1 MNNIDNKDNVL
12 NINTENTELDNSVN
26 NDSENSITENI
37 EDNLQEK
44 NTKNSK
50 ESARANDL
58 LDDYFYDIE
67 KYFKKVEQESK
78 FADYYYDTVNSGDN
92 KFYLKNITETKM
104 FDEEWIKTME
114 VFFPSIDKIIRNP
127 KMTIRYEEEVV
138 VIEKAKKIN
147 SASVRHLAS
156 HTQLIREV
164 KGDEVTPKK
173 ILNTYAEEE
182 ITTYENRFI
191 MTLID
196 RVYNFIRKR
205 HELIKGNVESF
216 QKDHL
221 RYSSNFEIANETV
234 DMQIDLTIK
243 RDLDNDK
250 INKHNKVLLE
260 RVDNLM
266 VLING
271 YRLSPFMQAMKKAKK
286 VFPPIMK
293 TNVILKNPD
302 FRNAYTL
309 WLFLDKYNSLGF
321 DIDVRERPV
330 RLSKEFKKNLDRLSS
345 FTYSALLNN
354 KKIRKEDFTDIEKVD
369 PIIRKSTKIVKD
381 LDEDVIRRPDAFM
394 VENNSINEYYLDIF
408 KKTFNLKVK
417 EYIQEKV
424 KDDVALK
431 RTIKDTLDV
440 TNAIFDSVFT
450 LEENIDYFKQY
461 VTEEDPDAAYDEAK
475 KKLKVAKAIREAKE
489 QDFKK
494 ALKLEKSLYKTMI
507 NSNNARIKE
516 SYRQKKDAALSD
528 FTSQVEKEL
537 KKFEKEKEKIEVQ
550 IAKLDGSY
558 KEFEFSRDFL
568 TLEYEEL
575 KEEMK
580 KATKEINSQC
590 RSELNKELSLINK
603 KHKAK
608 MESLKKSL
616 EERLEKAKAKKAERD
631 AKNKETLANH
641 KAKEKAKGKA
651 KNEEIIAKQIAKNVA
666 EEDKLRKQYQAKIDA
681 LNKMV
686 KKPKK
691 DEE

>member
-12 NINTENTELDNSVN
+12 NNMENDNTKLDKDLEKSLISE
-26 NDSENSITENI
+26 NDSTNSNQ
-37 EDNLQEK
+37 NKLNK
-44 NTKNSK
+44 KNS
-50 ESARANDL
+50 ERANDL

-67 KYFKKVEQESK
+67 KCFKKVEQESK

-182 ITTYENRFI
+182 IATYENRFI

-205 HELIKGNVESF
+205 HELIKDNVESF

-260 RVDNLM
+260 RVNNLM

-354 KKIRKEDFTDIEKVD
+354 KKKRKEDFTDIEKVD
-369 PIIRKSTKIVKD
+369 PIIRKSTKIVKE
-381 LDEDVIRRPDAFM
+381 LDEDIIRRPDAFM

-431 RTIKDTLDV
+431 RTIKDALDV
-440 TNAIFDSVFT
+440 TNALFDSVFT

-461 VTEEDPDAAYDEAK
+461 VTEEDPTAAYDEAK

-507 NSNNARIKE
+507 GANNARIKE
-516 SYRQKKDAALSD
+516 SYRQKRDAQLAEYGV
-528 FTSQVEKEL
+528 QVEKEL
-537 KKFEKEKEKIEVQ
+537 KKFEKEKERLNTQ
-550 IAKLDGSY
+550 ISKLEGTF
-558 KEFEFSRDFL
+558 KEFEFSKDFL

-603 KHKAK
+603 KHKNK
-608 MESLKKSL
+608 METLKKSL
-616 EERLEKAKAKKAERD
+616 EEKLEKAKIKKAERE

-641 KAKEKAKGKA
+641 KAKEKEKA
-651 KNEEIIAKQIAKNVA
+651 KNKNKEIIAKQIAKNNN
-666 EEDKLRKQYQAKIDA
+666 EEEKLRKQYQAKIEA
-681 LNKMV
+681 LNKMI

>member
-1 MNNIDNKDNVL
+1 MNSNDNVL
-12 NINTENTELDNSVN
+12 NKNETLESPYKELEIKDNKVLDEKTESVTSNTNEVKQD
-26 NDSENSITENI
+26 
-37 EDNLQEK
+37 
-44 NTKNSK
+44 
-50 ESARANDL
+50 DL
-58 LDDYFYDIE
+58 LDKYFYDLE
-67 KYFKKVEQESK
+67 KNFKKVEQKSK
-78 FADYYYDTVNSGDN
+78 FADYYYDVCNSGVN

-182 ITTYENRFI
+182 IATYENRFI
-191 MTLID
+191 MTLIE
-196 RVYNFIRKR
+196 RLYNFIRKR
-205 HELIKGNVESF
+205 HEIIKENVESF

-221 RYSSNFEIANETV
+221 RYTSNFNILDENV
-234 DMQIDLTIK
+234 DLQIDLTIK

-250 INKHNKVLLE
+250 INKHNRVLLE

-271 YRLSPFMQAMKKAKK
+271 YRISPFMQAMKKAKK
-286 VFPPIMK
+286 VYPPIMK

-354 KKIRKEDFTDIEKVD
+354 KKVRKEDFTNIEEVE
-369 PIIRKSTKIVKD
+369 PIIKKSTKIVKN
-381 LDEDVIRRPDAFM
+381 LDADTIKRPDAFM
-394 VENNSINEYYLDIF
+394 IENNSINEYYLDIF
-408 KKTFNLKVK
+408 RKTFKQKVN
-417 EYIQEKV
+417 EYIQEKLR
-424 KDDVALK
+424 DDAATK
-431 RTIKDTLDV
+431 KTIKEAIEV
-440 TNAIFDSVFT
+440 TNAIFDSVFN

-461 VTEEDPDAAYDEAK
+461 VTEEDPVAAYNEAK

-489 QDFKK
+489 ADFKK

-507 NSNNARIKE
+507 STNNARLKE
-516 SYRQKKDAALSD
+516 SH
-528 FTSQVEKEL
+528 
-537 KKFEKEKEKIEVQ
+537 
-550 IAKLDGSY
+550 
-558 KEFEFSRDFL
+558 SRL
-568 TLEYEEL
+568 H
-575 KEEMK
+575 
-580 KATKEINSQC
+580 
-590 RSELNKELSLINK
+590 R
-603 KHKAK
+603 
-608 MESLKKSL
+608 
-616 EERLEKAKAKKAERD
+616 
-631 AKNKETLANH
+631 
-641 KAKEKAKGKA
+641 
-651 KNEEIIAKQIAKNVA
+651 
-666 EEDKLRKQYQAKIDA
+666 
-681 LNKMV
+681 
-686 KKPKK
+686 
-691 DEE
+691 

>member
-1 MNNIDNKDNVL
+1 MNSNDNVL
-12 NINTENTELDNSVN
+12 NKNETLESPYKELEIKDNKVLDEKTESVTSNTNEVKQD
-26 NDSENSITENI
+26 
-37 EDNLQEK
+37 
-44 NTKNSK
+44 
-50 ESARANDL
+50 DL
-58 LDDYFYDIE
+58 LDKYFYDLE
-67 KYFKKVEQESK
+67 KNFKKVEQKSK
-78 FADYYYDTVNSGDN
+78 FADYYYDVCNSGVN

-182 ITTYENRFI
+182 IATYENRFI
-191 MTLID
+191 MTLIE
-196 RVYNFIRKR
+196 RLYNFIRKR
-205 HELIKGNVESF
+205 HEIIKENVESF

-221 RYSSNFEIANETV
+221 RYTSNFNILDENV
-234 DMQIDLTIK
+234 DLQIDLTIK

-250 INKHNKVLLE
+250 INKHNRVLLE

-271 YRLSPFMQAMKKAKK
+271 YRISPFMQAMKKAKK
-286 VFPPIMK
+286 VYPPIMK

-354 KKIRKEDFTDIEKVD
+354 KKVRKEDFTNIEEVE
-369 PIIRKSTKIVKD
+369 PIIKKSTKIVKN
-381 LDEDVIRRPDAFM
+381 LDADTIKRPDAFM
-394 VENNSINEYYLDIF
+394 IENNSINEYYLDIF
-408 KKTFNLKVK
+408 RKTFKQKVN
-417 EYIQEKV
+417 EYIQEKLR
-424 KDDVALK
+424 DDAATK
-431 RTIKDTLDV
+431 KTIKEAIEV
-440 TNAIFDSVFT
+440 TNAIFDSVFN

-461 VTEEDPDAAYDEAK
+461 VTEEDPVAAYNEAK

-489 QDFKK
+489 ADFKK

-507 NSNNARIKE
+507 STNNARLKE
-516 SYRQKKDAALSD
+516 SHRQKRDVALAAYG
-528 FTSQVEKEL
+528 SQVEKEI
-537 KKFEKEKEKIEVQ
+537 KKFEKEKERLNVQ
-550 IAKLDGSY
+550 ISKLEGTF
-558 KEFEFSRDFL
+558 KEFEFSKDFL

-575 KEEMK
+575 KAEMK
-580 KATKEINSQC
+580 KASKEINDQC
-590 RSELNKELSLINK
+590 RRDLNKELSLLNG
-603 KHKAK
+603 KHKTK
-608 MESLKKSL
+608 MENLKKSL
-616 EERLEKAKAKKAERD
+616 EEKLEKAKIKKAERD

-641 KAKEKAKGKA
+641 KVKEKAKGKA
-651 KNEEIIAKQIAKNVA
+651 KNAEIIAKQKEKNA
-666 EEDKLRKQYQAKIDA
+666 ATEEKLKAQYQAKIDA
-681 LNKMV
+681 LNKMIS
-686 KKPKK
+686 KTKK
-691 DEE
+691 DIE

>member
-26 NDSENSITENI
+26 NDSENSITKNT

-50 ESARANDL
+50 ELARANDL

-182 ITTYENRFI
+182 IATYENRFI

-221 RYSSNFEIANETV
+221 RYTSNFEILNETV

-369 PIIRKSTKIVKD
+369 PIIKKSTKIVKD
-381 LDEDVIRRPDAFM
+381 LDEDIIRRPDAFM

-431 RTIKDTLDV
+431 RTIKDALDV
-440 TNAIFDSVFT
+440 TNALFDSVFT

-461 VTEEDPDAAYDEAK
+461 VTEEDPDAAYVEAK

-507 NSNNARIKE
+507 GSNNARIKE
-516 SYRQKKDAALSD
+516 SYRQKRDAQLAEYGV
-528 FTSQVEKEL
+528 QVEKEL
-537 KKFEKEKEKIEVQ
+537 KKFEKEKERLNIQ
-550 IAKLDGSY
+550 ISKLEGTF
-558 KEFEFSRDFL
+558 KEFEFSKDFL

-608 MESLKKSL
+608 METLKKSL

-641 KAKEKAKGKA
+641 KAKEKAKAKA
-651 KNEEIIAKQIAKNVA
+651 KNEEIIAKQKAKNDA
-666 EEDKLRKQYQAKIDA
+666 EEDKLRKQYQAKIEA